1 MQKLKTRQRV
11 EFTMA
16 VLEDFPELVIDVVF
30 LVMGAE
36 LTSSDTALFVFG
48 AVLSMYHI
56 GKCIW
61 TFLKFR
67 SILKADKAMLG
78 DQVEA
83 ALKVQTEA
91 QYGQ

>member
-1 MQKLKTRQRV
+1 
-11 EFTMA
+11 
-16 VLEDFPELVIDVVF
+16 
-30 LVMGAE
+30 
-36 LTSSDTALFVFG
+36 
-48 AVLSMYHI
+48 MYHI

-83 ALKVQTEA
+83 ALEVQTEA